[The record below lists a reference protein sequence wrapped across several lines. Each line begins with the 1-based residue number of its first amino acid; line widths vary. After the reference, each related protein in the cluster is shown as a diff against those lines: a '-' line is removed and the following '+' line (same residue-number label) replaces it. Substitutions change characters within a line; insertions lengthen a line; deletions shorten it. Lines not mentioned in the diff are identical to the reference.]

1 MFKDKYSSMFSIFVI
16 VFVFAIF
23 YSVGGVDLIVES
35 FKENKS
41 TNEKEENELI
51 EVKADTFESKDLKKI
66 LYKKCKIIKEIMER
80 EAKSTNEVTLIEK
93 NFKKIDLDSKS
104 ISLSKYTKFSDMGI
118 TVQPNSKAYLIDN
131 YVYTDEDMGT
141 KQFKYLVM
149 TLNGYCGWVDEDL
162 VKK

>member
-1 MFKDKYSSMFSIFVI
+1 MFSIFVI
-16 VFVFAIF
+16 VFVFAII
-23 YSVGGVDLIVES
+23 YSVGGVDLIIEA
-35 FKENKS
+35 FKGGNTKI
-41 TNEKEENELI
+41 EKEENELI
-51 EVKADTFESKDLKKI
+51 EVKSDTFESKDLKKI

-80 EAKSTNEVTLIEK
+80 KSKSTNEVTLIEK

-118 TVQPNSKAYLIDN
+118 TILPNSKAYLIDK
-131 YVYTDEDMGT
+131 VVSTDEELGT

-149 TLNGYCGWVDEDL
+149 TLNGYCGWIDEDL